1 MDSPSRRGRPDTAS
15 SGDSLGSAASPLV
28 ARVIG
33 RGLVLDAFASG
44 RWRRKTAM
52 QLAKTSLCPWATH
65 GSLGGDDKESSL
77 RSAVLVMTARAG
89 EVVPL
94 RQFSG

>member
-1 MDSPSRRGRPDTAS
+1 MVQR
-15 SGDSLGSAASPLV
+15 LSPLV

-33 RGLVLDAFASG
+33 RGLVLDAFAGG
-44 RWRRKTAM
+44 RWRRAM
-52 QLAKTSLCPWATH
+52 QLAKTSLCPWATY
-65 GSLGGDDKESSL
+65 GSLGGDDRESSL
-77 RSAVLVMTARAG
+77 RSAVLVMTVRAG